1 MISWSSQ
8 RAPGW
13 VALGYGVLSL
23 VHFTHNAVY
32 LSHYP
37 NLPNSWTSTG
47 VMASWLKLALLGT
60 AGFILYARGR
70 KRAGLSLLS
79 VFAVL
84 GFGGLLHYALAAPAA
99 HTAAM
104 NITIA
109 LEALGALVLLLVIFR
124 AWRATQP
131 NDSRRQLG

>member
-1 MISWSSQ
+1 MISWSSP
-8 RAPGW
+8 RAVGW

-32 LSHYP
+32 LSRYP
-37 NLPNSWTSTG
+37 SLPSSWTATG
-47 VMASWLKLALLGT
+47 VMTSWLQLAALGT
-60 AGFILYARGR
+60 AGFLLYVRGP
-70 KRAGLSLLS
+70 KRAGLAILS

-99 HTAAM
+99 HTAAR

-109 LEALGALVLLLVIFR
+109 LEALGALGLLLVIHR
-124 AWRATQP
+124 AWRATRP
-131 NDSRRQLG
+131 IGSRR